1 MGLKIAAILLVVLMA
16 ASGGFYWYYQDTQKR
31 IAILHEN
38 NAKLELSVETQK
50 ATLKQQAKDIALA
63 HDLATETQKKFEESR
78 QQVEDLRGKFNKVSK
93 LLGQRDIGKLAVVKP
108 RPIAR
113 IITKGT
119 VDSLRCF
126 ELLSGATH
134 TEKELQAEKPSQINK
149 ACPAVANPNYLG
161 N

>member
-38 NAKLELSVETQK
+38 NAKLEISVETQK

-78 QQVEDLRGKFNKVSK
+78 QVQ
-93 LLGQRDIGKLAVVKP
+93 
-108 RPIAR
+108 
-113 IITKGT
+113 
-119 VDSLRCF
+119 
-126 ELLSGATH
+126 
-134 TEKELQAEKPSQINK
+134 
-149 ACPAVANPNYLG
+149 
-161 N
+161 